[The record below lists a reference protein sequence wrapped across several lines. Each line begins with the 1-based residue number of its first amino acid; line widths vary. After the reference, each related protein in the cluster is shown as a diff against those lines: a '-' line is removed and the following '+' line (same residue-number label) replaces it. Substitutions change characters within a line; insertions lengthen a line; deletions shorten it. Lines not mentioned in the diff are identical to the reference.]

1 MKKSFTFWNVMASA
15 FMIYIGYRLLFIHHQ
30 SDVLPKFV
38 TMGLGVFILLISIS
52 GVIARLV
59 NNYNKKDTND

>member
-1 MKKSFTFWNVMASA
+1 MKKSFTFWNVLASA

-30 SDVLPKFV
+30 SDFLPKYV

-59 NNYNKKDTND
+59 NTYNKKGD